1 MIVRFG
7 GGNKGIAEYL
17 EKGMKQGR
25 MFSRDELDKRVILEG
40 DLSLTD
46 RIIDSIQ
53 DNGQERYLHIT
64 LSFREDE
71 ISNDTLQNIVS
82 DYKDLLL
89 SAYDSDEFNFY
100 AEAHLP
106 KIKQVKDERT
116 GEMIE
121 RKPHIHIVIPEVNLL
136 TFKKLSPV
144 GLVDKHEKYLDS
156 IQEYIN
162 HKYNLETPKDYVR
175 NTDMHHANVLSRIK
189 GDFFGEKQQE
199 LKSKLVDEI
208 AKGQINSLSEFQ
220 ERLSNFGEVK
230 IRNKGRG
237 NQYFAVKIEG
247 DKKFTNLNH
256 PIFNESFITDKKLP
270 YTKPSIEKINADIL
284 EWKNRVSREIKHV
297 NFATQSFRKLY
308 ATAEPSE
315 KARLLADREANYEL
329 KYRAG
334 NRNRDLQERGRQGN
348 YEFNPDYA
356 QERKSGTSTRET
368 SGLSGLPDSHLVYR
382 ENQRGGS
389 SQGILPENEYPHL
402 RNRKSRHHSAMRWND
417 SSRTRANGNERR
429 LNYARSFSQ
438 ITTGIPKKTYSKNI
452 FDKNIEQR
460 PFIPEFEK
468 YQAQVSI
475 SHHSKF
481 SHSNTLS
488 FMAEAHLSE
497 QEKKAELA
505 KFKEIRKNIDPNAF
519 LSHLERVY
527 AIDVK
532 KHSVTYAKDGSPRFS
547 VNKRNLNAS
556 DFLTKYL
563 NLEWQEAKS
572 VLSYVY
578 DGQAN
583 KNANQERLS
592 TLEIQRNIK
601 IFTNEVRKF
610 EKDIKLSL
618 HNLNIDNRNL
628 YRGEKKRIYSRF
640 SSPKQRNQELAI
652 ASFRAMQR
660 QEQINE
666 FERFVKSTLEREK
679 ISFQQSGYSNQALED
694 STMAFKDSFNLALG
708 NEFGRISPAEE
719 KISFADNFK
728 QQQAILHRQ
737 LKEQNQAQ
745 AEVPLQPFKT
755 KSLEEVMKL
764 NNLGIAKKE
773 NGDIEYKRL
782 SDGKTIC
789 TDVGNQMLI
798 SKNMQSPENIKTFL
812 ELAIDK
818 YGNELKVS
826 GSREFKEMVIET
838 AAVHN
843 LSIILKPASL
853 QEQLMDR
860 RKELQLEAKAQSL
873 DGVTNEAG
881 KQIQAEAK
889 QQAPEAQAEAKQQA
903 PEAQAEAKQ
912 QAPEA
917 QAEAKQQAPEAQAE
931 VKQQAP
937 EAQAEAKQQA
947 PEAQTEKRNA
957 VRTFEEAFSD
967 ELTILGQQ
975 IKQARDAIERDKY
988 YQSDFYSAYE
998 RMQNDPEL
1006 KQTFENELNAVNE
1019 SFKLTVETEKDI
1031 NALVKGID
1039 KTKEDIGYRE
1049 VIAWNRTMHS
1059 IGNKGAK
1066 IDERGN
1072 NLRYT
1077 VIDVV
1082 QKIRAANDVK
1092 RQAENLQKLG
1102 IGQYAKANQMY
1113 DIKFTFDRKE
1123 AKYNVSI
1130 NGENA
1135 KSVIAKDPNAL
1146 TVLQQHPDIKKH
1158 NVPTS
1163 ELQAGSITR
1172 VESMKGG
1179 NRPTDMKLDILGK
1192 EIKQA
1197 KSKDQGMER

>member
-17 EKGMKQGR
+17 ENGMKQGR
-25 MFSRDELDKRVILEG
+25 MFSRNELDKRVILDG

-71 ISNDTLQNIVS
+71 INNDTLQNIVS
-82 DYKDLLL
+82 DYKALLL
-89 SAYDSDEFNFY
+89 SAYDDDEFNFY

-144 GLVDKHEKYLDS
+144 GLVEKHEKHLDS

-162 HKYNLETPKDYVR
+162 YKYNLETPKDYVR
-175 NTDMHHANVLSRIK
+175 NADMHHANVLSRIK
-189 GDFFGEKQQE
+189 GDFFGEKQQK
-199 LKSKLVDEI
+199 LKSQLVDEI
-208 AKGQINSLSEFQ
+208 VKGRINSLSEFQ

-230 IRNKGRG
+230 IRNKGRA
-237 NQYFAVKIEG
+237 NQYFAVKIDG

-256 PIFNESFITDKKLP
+256 PIFNEGFITDKKLP
-270 YTKPSIEKINADIL
+270 YKKPSIEQVNTDIL
-284 EWKNRVSREIKHV
+284 DWKNRVSREIKHI

-308 ATAEPSE
+308 AAAEPSE
-315 KARLLADREANYEL
+315 KARLLADREANYER
-329 KYRAG
+329 KYRH
-334 NRNRDLQERGRQGN
+334 NRDLHKDGSTGN
-348 YEFNPDYA
+348 HKPDLVNT
-356 QERKSGTSTRET
+356 QERKSRTSSRET
-368 SGLSGLPDSHLVYR
+368 GSLPSLPNSSLVHR
-382 ENQRGGS
+382 ENQRS
-389 SQGILPENEYPHL
+389 RSFKSILPENEYSYL
-402 RNRKSRHHSAMRWND
+402 RNRESSDHSIMRRND
-417 SSRTRANGNERR
+417 TGRKRATGGNR
-429 LNYARSFSQ
+429 LKTTKELRSLNSIRSFSQ
-438 ITTGIPKKTYSKNI
+438 IKKGSPQKTYSKNI
-452 FDKNIEQR
+452 FDKTIEKR
-460 PFIPEFEK
+460 PFVPEFEK
-468 YQAQVSI
+468 YQEQMSVNN
-475 SHHSKF
+475 HSKF

-488 FMAEAHLSE
+488 FMAKTHLSE
-497 QEKKAELA
+497 QEKKAEID
-505 KFKEIRKNIDPNAF
+505 KFREIRKNIDPNAF
-519 LSHLERVY
+519 LIHLERVY
-527 AIDVK
+527 AINIK
-532 KHSVTYAKDGSPRFS
+532 KHSITYAKDGSPRFS

-578 DGQAN
+578 DNQTN
-583 KNANQERLS
+583 KNANQEKLS
-592 TLEIQRNIK
+592 SIDIQRNIK
-601 IFTNEVRKF
+601 KFTTEVRKF

-640 SSPKQRNQELAI
+640 SSQKQRNQELAI

-666 FERFVKSTLEREK
+666 FEKFVKSTLEREK

-708 NEFGRISPAEE
+708 NEFGRISPVDE
-719 KISFADNFK
+719 KISFTDNFK

-737 LKEQNQAQ
+737 LKEQQSQKENEKHS
-745 AEVPLQPFKT
+745 EVQLQPFNAKA
-755 KSLEEVMKL
+755 LEDVMKL

-881 KQIQAEAK
+881 QQIQAEAK

-903 PEAQAEAKQ
+903 PEAQA
-912 QAPEA
+912 
-917 QAEAKQQAPEAQAE
+917 
-931 VKQQAP
+931 
-937 EAQAEAKQQA
+937 
-947 PEAQTEKRNA
+947 EKRNA

-988 YQSDFYSAYE
+988 HQSDFYSAYE

-1066 IDERGN
+1066 IDKRGN
-1072 NLRYT
+1072 NLRYA

-1102 IGQYAKANQMY
+1102 IGQYAKASQMN

-1192 EIKQA
+1192 EIKQG